1 MAMLSAMYFW
11 SLPPVLGNWSERHS
25 EGVPAV
31 LDGWQAMPSAG
42 TGTNGRKMSSV
53 GEDREFAVNSIEDIK
68 SEIQIKHVRKGPKGG
83 AFVSQHC
90 AL

>member
-1 MAMLSAMYFW
+1 MATLSAMYFW
-11 SLPPVLGNWSERHS
+11 SLPPVPGNWSERHS